1 MNILKARAKR
11 LDNGEWVYGSLIEYK
26 GGTYIFPHD
35 EENGIW
41 TTTEMYKNTLRTS
54 IHGLYPVNP
63 TTLGYETGRVDKNG
77 RMIYGGMKVRVEF
90 FGYHFF
96 VRWDNKKS
104 AWYLEHSKEPASELS
119 MMLWEKRSEALEI
132 IDEKEEAK

>member
-1 MNILKARAKR
+1 MSKVLKARAR
-11 LDNGEWVYGSLIEYK
+11 RMDNGEWIVGHPFETWNYRRTERV
-26 GGTYIFPHD
+26 TYMALDNPCEVHAD
-35 EENGIW
+35 GAVMN
-41 TTTEMYKNTLRTS
+41 LRAVMVD
-54 IHGLYPVNP
+54 PA
-63 TTLGYETGRVDKNG
+63 TLGYETSKQDCKGN
-77 RMIYGGMKVRVEF
+77 MIYGGMKVRVEF